1 MIYNLTNEHIKD
13 HILLFSKE
21 SFKESP
27 LLSSEEKNWL
37 SEKYQLGI
45 RQACFR
51 KNDTSLFVLIL
62 NGTEKDDRETK
73 LEKARGLGHN
83 AWKIVSEYK
92 IGDITFNSEGVKGK
106 YIHAFLEGFLLSTYK
121 FAKYK
126 KPDPNAHVFNGIFLK
141 EEFLSDQ
148 LIESLRILVESVFI
162 ARDLVNEPVS
172 TLNTQALAQKALEIS
187 EKAGVTVNILGETE
201 IKALNMGGVLG
212 VNKGSAAPPAFIV
225 MEWKPK
231 NAKNKK
237 PLVLVGKG
245 VAYDTGGYSIKTSG
259 MESMKCD
266 MGGAAVVIAGIHA
279 AALNQTPLHIV
290 GLVPVVE
297 NRVNEHA
304 IVPGDI
310 LTMSDGTTVE
320 VLNTDA
326 EGRLILADAL
336 VYAKKYQPD
345 LVLDFATLTGA
356 AMRAIGSGG
365 TVYMG
370 TAGKEIKKIAE
381 KCGKWTFE
389 RLVEFPLWEEYRE
402 QLKSEVAD
410 ISNLGGPLGGA
421 CTAGKFLE
429 HFTDYPW
436 LHFDIAGPA
445 FLSSPSSYRGIGGTG
460 TGVRWLIDFYH
471 KYQEEWLEEQKD

>member
-1 MIYNLTNEHIKD
+1 MICLQTTESLKD
-13 HILLFSKE
+13 NILLFNSE
-21 SFKESP
+21 SFKESK
-27 LLSSEEKNWL
+27 LLTTEEISWLEEKY
-37 SEKYQLGI
+37 KLGI
-45 RQACFR
+45 RQAVFHRNNSTYC
-51 KNDTSLFVLIL
+51 VLIL
-62 NGTEKDDRETK
+62 NGSEKDDRETK
-73 LEKARGLGHN
+73 LEKARVLGHN
-83 AWKIVSEYK
+83 AWKYIAEFK
-92 IGDITFNSEGVKGK
+92 IPSVLLHVEGLKDK
-106 YIHAFLEGFLLSTYK
+106 YTTAFVEGFLLSSYK
-121 FAKYK
+121 FIKYK
-126 KPDPNAHVFNGIFLK
+126 KEEKNAHSFDGIVLSK
-141 EEFLSDQ
+141 GVLSDKQ
-148 LIESLRILVESVFI
+148 VEHLKVLVESVFV

-172 TLNTQALAQKALEIS
+172 ILHTQALAQRAISIS
-187 EKAGVTVNILGETE
+187 EKAGIDVKVLSEEE

-212 VNKGSAAPPAFIV
+212 VNKGSAAPPAFVI

-266 MGGAAVVIAGIHA
+266 MGGAAVVIAGMHA
-279 AALNQTPLHIV
+279 AALNKTPLHIV
-290 GLVPVVE
+290 GLVPMVE
-297 NRVNEHA
+297 NRVNELA

-336 VYAKKYQPD
+336 VYAKKYQPE

-370 TAGKEIKKIAE
+370 TAGKDIKKIAE
-381 KCGKWTFE
+381 KCGKWTYE

-445 FLSSPSSYRGIGGTG
+445 FLSSPSTYRGVGGTG

-471 KYQEEWLEEQKD
+471 KYQEEWLEERKD